1 MVKIYATAPC
11 VEDSAERK
19 AGSCG
24 VIVGIGEEVPAFILK
39 EGIRIKGLESGIGA
53 VLQ

>member
-1 MVKIYATAPC
+1 MVKIYATATC

-24 VIVGIGEEVPAFILK
+24 VIVGIGEVPAFILK
-39 EGIRIKGLESGIGA
+39 EGIRIKGLENGIGA
-53 VLQ
+53 VLR